1 MAIQN
6 LIIIIVG
13 AIIVLLGFGT
23 LINPNIERLIN
34 LPGGATL
41 KAIVSLVVGIIIIIM
56 GFAISL
62 PG

>member
-1 MAIQN
+1 MAIPN

-41 KAIVSLVVGIIIIIM
+41 KAIISLVTGTVIIIM
-56 GFAISL
+56 GFVITL

>member
-1 MAIQN
+1 MAIPN

-41 KAIVSLVVGIIIIIM
+41 KAMISLVTGTVIIIM
-56 GFAISL
+56 GFVITL

>member
-1 MAIQN
+1 MAIPN
-6 LIIIIVG
+6 LILIIVG
-13 AIIVLLGFGT
+13 AIIVLLGFGI

-41 KAIVSLVVGIIIIIM
+41 KAIISLVTGTVIIIM
-56 GFAISL
+56 GFVITL